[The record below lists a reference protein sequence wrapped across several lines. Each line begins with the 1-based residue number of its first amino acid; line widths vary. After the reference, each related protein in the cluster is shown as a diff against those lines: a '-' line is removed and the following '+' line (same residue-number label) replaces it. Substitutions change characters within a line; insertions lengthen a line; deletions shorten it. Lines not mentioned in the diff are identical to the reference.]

1 MTTKIMMM
9 MTRRRRMTTAVRS
22 WEEKEGQGE
31 CKIRSIIVVTIVTR
45 EDLTRL
51 MDAVCC
57 IASMANGEAM
67 RHLAREVR
75 KSHRSNLKMR
85 RILPNRLHVRIFLL
99 RLMSLLYHQI
109 KPVVIFNGV
118 MPEVKRR
125 KIRCRKDQQEKL
137 W

>member
-1 MTTKIMMM
+1 
-9 MTRRRRMTTAVRS
+9 MTTAVRS

-31 CKIRSIIVVTIVTR
+31 CKIRSTIVITIGTR
-45 EDLTRL
+45 EDLTRV
-51 MDAVCC
+51 MDTICC
-57 IASMANGEAM
+57 IASTADGEAM

-75 KSHRSNLKMR
+75 KSHRGNLEME
-85 RILPNRLHVRIFLL
+85 RILPNRPHVRIFLL

-118 MPEVKRR
+118 MPEVKWR
-125 KIRCRKDQQEKL
+125 KIGRWRDQQEKL